1 MKTHFFCQKWF
12 WKCTNQI
19 GYFLFLL
26 FFIIIILYIDFEIWI
41 NSNYRLQNNKIPN
54 LDFDMLYYIADTI
67 LFSINNRIF
76 NELFKFIEIIF
87 IKYGLCLNKNKYVL
101 Y

>member
-1 MKTHFFCQKWF
+1 MF
-12 WKCTNQI
+12 
-19 GYFLFLL
+19 
-26 FFIIIILYIDFEIWI
+26 
-41 NSNYRLQNNKIPN
+41 
-54 LDFDMLYYIADTI
+54 YYIADTI

-101 Y
+101 YQFKEIIIIYFISKITKYCPNNLK